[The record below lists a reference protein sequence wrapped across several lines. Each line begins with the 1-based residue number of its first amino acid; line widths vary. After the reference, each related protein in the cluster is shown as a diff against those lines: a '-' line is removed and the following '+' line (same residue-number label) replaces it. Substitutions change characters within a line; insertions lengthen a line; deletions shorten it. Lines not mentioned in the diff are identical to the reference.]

1 MGQSE
6 RVFDEELDTF
16 FSLTIN
22 AMPLTHNL
30 YKLRIGLGLLVLVS
44 EREDLLSTP
53 DAGWTAVSPGD
64 ELADVGENLS
74 SPSQ

>member
-44 EREDLLSTP
+44 EREDTI
-53 DAGWTAVSPGD
+53 D
-64 ELADVGENLS
+64 NI
-74 SPSQ
+74 